1 MGAKAAEN
9 PMWAKILKQTFRIGY
24 LTLKVIWLTVW
35 TLYQIALGLV
45 LVGLVWGVLRVGEYF
60 SVWDIRRLRH
70 ENPKSTAFID
80 SERARLTDSLRI
92 AGTWPPPD
100 TLIQWSWIPLDSIPK
115 IIREVAL
122 IAEDAKFY
130 EHQGFDLEQIE
141 YAVVAN
147 HQAGKKARGASTI
160 TQQVAKNLYL
170 TKDKE
175 MSRKLREAV
184 ITLILENYVSKDRIL
199 ETYLNI
205 AQFDDGVFGIR
216 AASRHWLKKEP
227 KDLTQDEAINLVCL
241 LPSPTKWNP
250 KKPNSA
256 FLQHKRLVM
265 RNYAMF
271 KGIKNADSTSG
282 NWQDSAYSRLAGQ
295 LSDERW
301 KVLRTRPVLDSQ
313 PTDTGDEVGAQGRPA
328 ESNGVGDI
336 TVPRKQGPA
345 PRTF

>member
-9 PMWAKILKQTFRIGY
+9 PMWVKILKQTFRIGY

-35 TLYQIALGLV
+35 TLYQIALGAV

-60 SVWDIRRLRH
+60 YVRDIRQLRH

-115 IIREVAL
+115 IIQEVAL

-141 YAVVAN
+141 FAVVAN

-170 TKDKE
+170 SKDKE
-175 MSRKLREAV
+175 MSRKVREAI
-184 ITLILENYVSKDRIL
+184 ITLILENYVPKDRIL

-250 KKPNSA
+250 KKPNNA
-256 FLQHKRLVM
+256 FLQHKRLVL

-271 KGIKNADSTSG
+271 KGLKNSDSTSTT
-282 NWQDSAYSRLAGQ
+282 WQDSAYSRLAEQ
-295 LSDERW
+295 LSEERW
-301 KVLRTRPVLDSQ
+301 KVLRSRPVMDSQ
-313 PTDTGDEVGAQGRPA
+313 PSDTSEDGTQRPSGESPYPADAANPRRPGAG
-328 ESNGVGDI
+328 S
-336 TVPRKQGPA
+336 
-345 PRTF
+345 RTF

>member
-1 MGAKAAEN
+1 MGGKAAEN
-9 PMWAKILKQTFRIGY
+9 PMWVKILKQTFRIGY
-24 LTLKVIWLTVW
+24 QTLKIIWLTIW
-35 TLYQIALGLV
+35 TLYQIALGAV
-45 LVGLVWGVLRVGEYF
+45 LVGLVWGVLRVGEYY
-60 SVWDIRRLRH
+60 SIWDIRDLRTQ
-70 ENPKSTAFID
+70 NPPSTAFID
-80 SERARLTDSLRI
+80 SERVRLTDSLRN

-100 TLIQWSWIPLDSIPK
+100 TLIQWSWIPFDSIPT
-115 IIREVAL
+115 IIRDVAL

-141 YAVVAN
+141 YALVAN

-170 TKDKE
+170 SKDKE

-184 ITLILENYVSKDRIL
+184 ITLVMEHYVPKDRIL
-199 ETYLNI
+199 EVYLNI

-227 KDLTQDEAINLVCL
+227 KDLTQDEAVNLVCL

-250 KKPNSA
+250 KKPNNA

-265 RNYAMF
+265 RNYAAW
-271 KGIKNADSTSG
+271 KGLKNADSTSAD
-282 NWQDSAYSRLAGQ
+282 WRDSAYAKLAEQ

-301 KVLRTRPVLDSQ
+301 KLLRTRPLIDSQ
-313 PTDTGDEVGAQGRPA
+313 SSDSGGDEGARPSEAGPA
-328 ESNGVGDI
+328 EAAN
-336 TVPRKQGPA
+336 PRRSGGS
-345 PRTF
+345 RTF